1 MISRN
6 NYGLNLFDEFFKD
19 PFFSSAYTEG
29 HDKPMRTDIYEKD
42 GMYLLEIELPGFSRE
57 DIQAELDKGYLTITA
72 KRSKRIEEGQD
83 RCRLI
88 HQERYHG
95 SYTRS
100 FFVGEELEQE
110 DIKASFHNGILK
122 LTVPKHVTRKIEDTK
137 KYIAIE

>member
-1 MISRN
+1 MLST
-6 NYGLNLFDEFFKD
+6 ESQ
-19 PFFSSAYTEG
+19 SSTTIPKNRVRASFCLLYT
-29 HDKPMRTDIYEKD
+29 
-42 GMYLLEIELPGFSRE
+42 S
-57 DIQAELDKGYLTITA
+57 